1 MTIDYTIHDN
11 NDKNRICIKIHENH
25 SSAKYY
31 FEFKFE
37 HVNVSRKIHTE
48 VVLAK
53 RGNSVKNSS
62 FLGFSIEIT
71 FSLNYSVY
79 LILVHMYMLCTCTML
94 Q

>member
-11 NDKNRICIKIHENH
+11 KNRICIKIHENH

>member
-37 HVNVSRKIHTE
+37 HVSRKIHKE
-48 VVLAK
+48 VLAK
-53 RGNSVKNSS
+53 RGN
-62 FLGFSIEIT
+62 T
-71 FSLNYSVY
+71 
-79 LILVHMYMLCTCTML
+79 
-94 Q
+94 

>member
-11 NDKNRICIKIHENH
+11 NDQNRICIKIHENH
-25 SSAKYY
+25 SSDAKYY

-48 VVLAK
+48 VLAK

-62 FLGFSIEIT
+62 FLGISIEIT
-71 FSLNYSVY
+71 FSLNSIQY
-79 LILVHMYMLCTCTML
+79 I
-94 Q
+94 